1 MRNFSETILALYGE
15 TGQKWLDTLPTLLSR
30 YAGRWNLTL
39 EAPFKNLSYNYV
51 APVRHFDGSS
61 AVIKIGFP
69 NDELRSEIA
78 ALRHF
83 DGQGMVRLLN
93 ADEEN
98 CVMLL
103 ERISP
108 GETLWEM
115 EDEQA
120 TAHLLAVMP
129 KLWKPYQGD
138 YSFKKVGDWGCGF
151 SRLRKRYDGGT
162 GKLDAVSVDIAEN
175 IFFELLASSDEPVL
189 LHGDLHHDNVLS
201 IDGFARRVTARRSN
215 LPEER
220 TASSQEHAP
229 RRFKHYLAID
239 PKGVLGEPCYEIG
252 AFLRN
257 PLPALLE
264 KENPHK
270 LMRRRVDMIVEHLG
284 FDRQRVIGWGFSQ
297 AVLSAIWC
305 DEDGVDFAEMAMMVA
320 GILKD
325 TS

>member
-30 YAGRWNLTL
+30 YAGRWNLIL
-39 EAPFKNLSYNYV
+39 EVPFKNLSYNYV

-69 NDELRSEIA
+69 NDELRSKIA

-138 YSFKKVGDWGCGF
+138 YPFKKVGDWGCGF
-151 SRLRKRYDGGT
+151 SHLRKRYDGGT
-162 GKLDAVSVDIAEN
+162 GNLDAVLVDIAEN

-201 IDGFARRVTARRSN
+201 TEQRS
-215 LPEER
+215 
-220 TASSQEHAP
+220 
-229 RRFKHYLAID
+229 YLAID
-239 PKGVLGEPCYEIG
+239 PKGILGEPCYEIG

-264 KENPHK
+264 KENPRK

-284 FDRQRVIGWGFSQ
+284 FDRQRVTGWGFSQ

-305 DEDGVDFAEMAMMVA
+305 DEDGVDFAEMAIMVA
-320 GILKD
+320 RILKD
-325 TS
+325 IL